1 MEEKRCWMA
10 RKGINLLLI
19 IIGVLGF
26 VFSSFFLIYYQV
38 KGGFLLSVFFMILFL
53 EAFILRVEM
62 PVHHKERI
70 VDVEPRRHMIP
81 TPLSSGF
88 MLTSIVGGIIALF
101 VILPLSVTWGV
112 TFTVVFV
119 IMLISSI
126 ASMTMAPPPDE
137 ALQQLHMEE
146 LAVHNKLY
154 RKKKAQ

>member
-1 MEEKRCWMA
+1 MIGEKRCRMA
-10 RKGINLLLI
+10 SKGFNLLLI
-19 IIGVLGF
+19 IVGILGF

-38 KGGFLLSVFFMILFL
+38 RGGFLLSLFFMILFL
-53 EAFILRVEM
+53 EAYILRVEM
-62 PVHHKERI
+62 PPHHKERI
-70 VDVEPRRHMIP
+70 VEGEVRRHMLP

-101 VILPLSVTWGV
+101 VILPWAETWGV

-126 ASMTMAPPPDE
+126 VSMTVAPPSDE

-146 LAVHNKLY
+146 LAVHNRLY
-154 RKKKAQ
+154 RKKKV